1 MVNSELHKCKTGI
14 TSSKIKLFK
23 FNKDFITMLKR
34 NLDNQ
39 YNKWQRKIDKR
50 HFNVRV
56 GQDSYEEKLIF
67 DDRIKHCQEVLEVAI
82 SNARNFKSSDN
93 KVEIEGLNII
103 MEELGM
109 LQDELNL
116 KLEQFHGCLSK
127 HETSH
132 NNFYDSYDEDSSDS
146 DSDPDEDSSDSD
158 SDTDEDERQGF
169 NFNNYNV
176 SEKSIQT

>member
-1 MVNSELHKCKTGI
+1 M
-14 TSSKIKLFK
+14 FK
-23 FNKDFITMLKR
+23 K

-39 YNKWQRKIDKR
+39 YKKWQRKIDKR

-67 DDRIKHCQEVLEVAI
+67 DDRIKQCQEFLEVAI

-127 HETSH
+127 LETSH
-132 NNFYDSYDEDSSDS
+132 NNFYDSYDD
-146 DSDPDEDSSDSD
+146 
-158 SDTDEDERQGF
+158 DTFQ
-169 NFNNYNV
+169 
-176 SEKSIQT
+176 ILT